1 MSNTL
6 FPEPAPEATTAE
18 PPVWIRRL
26 VLVRSLE
33 PAPDIIRDIP
43 FGLGLNLVVTRQP
56 SQDSKEALGHD
67 VGKTLLTRLMRYLL
81 GEARF
86 ADGRTRGA
94 IRAALPD
101 SLVAGEFRVAGQD
114 WAVIR
119 PLGAPSTFLPRAA
132 QTQSWLDL
140 LTRPGADAEFAAFV
154 ERVIDAVLAPISS
167 PLLTHAR
174 RPAAWM
180 DVLAWIARDQKCR
193 YGHPL
198 VWRHAES
205 DSGTTALHTED
216 ASTVLRSTCGLMDN
230 REKRLFEQHDE
241 LLQRRQR
248 ASQDKALLERH
259 SDAERESLERDL
271 RDLLKTEEIGI
282 SEIELQA
289 VRGRAD
295 RQRLL
300 RADEVAKLGL
310 SRIRAERDE
319 SQQVL
324 ANALADERSFQ
335 RQLQA
340 ARQHLEQRRARPRT
354 IHEQM
359 ATLCDK
365 QLDDCPLKLKI
376 ANQQVPSP
384 DVEDIQ
390 QLEGEVTGWQREL
403 DAVRASLD
411 GLRARAKAGA
421 ESLAAAELRLAEVTA
436 GIDGLIALYEAM
448 AARVERFIGRPTQ
461 AARLERELE
470 ELNRDIDSSL
480 KQQSDL
486 RDALA
491 ESRAW
496 LPARFTDLC
505 KELLGSTREFAVLI
519 ESKAIR
525 LQIVGAS
532 GTPGEATST
541 SALVLCLD
549 LAALRAAMDGYGH
562 HPRFMILDSPREAD
576 MEIGIFNRLVE
587 RLVAWHADSGA
598 SPFQLIVTTTTRP
611 LEAQVPK
618 ELIRVE
624 LAREPHAML
633 LLGVDL

>member
-1 MSNTL
+1 MSSTL
-6 FPEPAPEATTAE
+6 FPEPVPDATSAE

-26 VLVRSLE
+26 VLIRNLD

-43 FGLGLNLVVTRQP
+43 FGLGLNLIVTRQP
-56 SQDSKEALGHD
+56 SPDSKEALGHD
-67 VGKTLLTRLMRYLL
+67 VGKTLLTRLIRYLL

-86 ADGRTRGA
+86 ADGRTRSA

-119 PLGAPSTFLPRAA
+119 PIGAPSTFLPRVA
-132 QTQSWLDL
+132 QTQSWNDL
-140 LTRPGADAEFAAFV
+140 LTRPGTDAEFAAFV
-154 ERVIDAVLAPISS
+154 ERVSDAVLAPISS

-174 RPAAWM
+174 RPAAWL

-216 ASTVLRSTCGLMDN
+216 ASTVLRSTCGLMDD
-230 REKRLFEQHDE
+230 REKKLFEQHDD

-248 ASQDKALLERH
+248 ASQEKGQLERH

-282 SEIELQA
+282 SEIELQV
-289 VRGRAD
+289 VRERAN

-310 SRIRAERDE
+310 AGLRDE
-319 SQQVL
+319 RNEAQQ
-324 ANALADERSFQ
+324 ALADALAEERSLD
-335 RQLQA
+335 RQLKATQ
-340 ARQHLEQRRARPRT
+340 QHLEQRRARPQTVYERT
-354 IHEQM
+354 
-359 ATLCDK
+359 AALCDK

-376 ANQQVPSP
+376 AKQQVPSP
-384 DVEDIQ
+384 DIEDIQ
-390 QLEGEVTGWQREL
+390 QMEAEVKGWQRDL
-403 DAVRASLD
+403 DTVRASLD
-411 GLRARAKAGA
+411 GLRARANTRANA
-421 ESLAAAELRLAEVTA
+421 LAAAELSLAALTS
-436 GIDGLIALYEAM
+436 GIDGLVALYEAM
-448 AARVERFIGRPTQ
+448 ASRVERFIRRPVQ
-461 AARLERELE
+461 AATVEKDLED
-470 ELNRDIDSSL
+470 LNREIDGSL
-480 KQQSDL
+480 KKQSDL

-505 KELLGSTREFAVLI
+505 KELLGSTRGFTVLI

-549 LAALRAAMDGYGH
+549 LAALRAAIDGYGH

-576 MEIGIFNRLVE
+576 MELGIFNRLVQS
-587 RLVAWHADSGA
+587 LVAWHTGSGTT
-598 SPFQLIVTTTTRP
+598 PFQLIVTTTTRP
-611 LEAQVPK
+611 LHSQVPA

-624 LAREPHAML
+624 LAREPRASL
-633 LLGVDL
+633 LLGVEL

>member
-1 MSNTL
+1 M
-6 FPEPAPEATTAE
+6 PEATSAE

-26 VLVRSLE
+26 VLIRSVD
-33 PAPDIIRDIP
+33 PTPDIIRDIP
-43 FGLGLNLVVTRQP
+43 FGLGLNLIVTRQP
-56 SQDSKEALGHD
+56 SEDSKEALGHD
-67 VGKTLLTRLMRYLL
+67 VGKTLLTRLIRYLL

-86 ADGRTRGA
+86 ADGRTRSA
-94 IRAALPD
+94 IRSALPD
-101 SLVAGEFRVAGQD
+101 SLVAGEFRVGGKD
-114 WAVIR
+114 WVVIR
-119 PLGAPSTFLPRAA
+119 PLGAPSTFMPRAA
-132 QTQSWLDL
+132 QTTSWNDL
-140 LTRPGADAEFAAFV
+140 LTRPGTEAEFAAFV
-154 ERVIDAVLAPISS
+154 ECVSDSVLAPISS

-216 ASTVLRSTCGLMDN
+216 ASTVLRSTCGLMDD
-230 REKRLFEQHDE
+230 REKKLFEQHDE

-248 ASQDKALLERH
+248 ANQDKTQLDRQ
-259 SDAERESLERDL
+259 SDAEREPLERDL
-271 RDLLKTEEIGI
+271 RDLLKTEGIGI

-289 VRGRAD
+289 VRGKTD
-295 RQRLL
+295 GQRRL

-310 SRIRAERDE
+310 SGLRAERDE
-319 SQQVL
+319 SQQAL
-324 ANALADERSFQ
+324 ANALAEERSFD
-335 RQLQA
+335 RQLKA

-354 IHEQM
+354 LHEQM
-359 ATLCDK
+359 ASLCDK
-365 QLDDCPLKLKI
+365 QFDDCPLKLKI

-390 QLEGEVTGWQREL
+390 QMEAEVTGWQREL

-411 GLRARAKAGA
+411 GLRARATAGA
-421 ESLAAAELRLAEVTA
+421 EALAAAESRLAEVTA

-448 AARVERFIGRPTQ
+448 AV
-461 AARLERELE
+461 RLERFLGRPVQTAKVEKELE
-470 ELNRDIDSSL
+470 ELNREIDNSL
-480 KQQSDL
+480 KTQSEL

-505 KELLGSTREFAVLI
+505 KELLGNTRAFTVLI

-611 LEAQVPK
+611 LEARVSK
-618 ELIRVE
+618 ELICVE
-624 LAREPHAML
+624 LARKPHEML